1 MSAQGEHPIGEVV
14 RDLRHKADLTQ
25 EDLAERAGVHTTWIS
40 KIESG
45 RVDPKLTTVE
55 GLAEGLDMPAG
66 HLVALA
72 ERPKPKKQPG
82 AG

>member
-1 MSAQGEHPIGEVV
+1 MSAQGSHPIGEVV
-14 RDLRHKADLTQ
+14 RDLRRKADLTQ

-66 HLVALA
+66 RLVALA
-72 ERPKPKKQPG
+72 ERSRPEKPG
-82 AG
+82 TA